1 MLRSASG
8 LRGPPRP
15 RTPRDWR
22 VGGTFEEG
30 RRHTVLVTECD
41 HQALPT
47 MPRVGRQ
54 TGLGVATGSRR
65 DQATIGSATSA
76 GDHAYALN
84 DEAVD
89 LRTPQRPQTP
99 PRDGQTGHTQTGRV
113 TSIKYQV
120 EFRVEFRVEITVELG
135 PL

>member
-1 MLRSASG
+1 M
-8 LRGPPRP
+8 
-15 RTPRDWR
+15 
-22 VGGTFEEG
+22 
-30 RRHTVLVTECD
+30 VTECD
-41 HQALPT
+41 YQALPK
-47 MPRVGRQ
+47 MPRTGQQ

-99 PRDGQTGHTQTGRV
+99 PRDGQNGHTQTGRV